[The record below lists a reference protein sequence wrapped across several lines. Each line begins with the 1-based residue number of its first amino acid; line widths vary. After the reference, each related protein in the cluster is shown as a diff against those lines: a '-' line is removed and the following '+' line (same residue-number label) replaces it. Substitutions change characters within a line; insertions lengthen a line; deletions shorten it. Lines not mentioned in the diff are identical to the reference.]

1 MSNDKTKKKGLTRT
15 QRRTRTYQILFAII
29 SLLVL
34 ASMLLTLIR

>member
-1 MSNDKTKKKGLTRT
+1 MTKNNTKKNSLTRT
-15 QRRTRTYQILFAII
+15 QRRTRTYQIIFSII